1 MMMMMM
7 MMERRPP
14 LRMKL
19 LILTLLRSTWL
30 LGDPAADTDYN
41 LDCVNNYLFTLNC
54 SLNASL
60 PASNQTYWL
69 KVISDLDQTEYK
81 CLLKNTTAGFFCSL
95 DRSLMPYNETEKF
108 SDDEHFEISLCKN
121 HNEICELLKEDYEP
135 ELHIKP
141 SAPCCLEVS
150 HNATRLRFTWKSTY
164 ERFSRM
170 GLRENLMYQ
179 LQIHKMADK
188 HRLEARNIT
197 ISSVST
203 THSVED
209 EHFEPSTEYAAQ
221 VRSSPNQVHYQ
232 GQWSD
237 WSSAVQWRT
246 EPAADAFKENE
257 FIFNLPLTFGLLCA
271 LVVLVLVC
279 YGSVRKWKRSTF
291 IPTPAPYFHSLYKD
305 CQGDFK
311 SWVLTQENAADVLK
325 PEEALQVDSLVECMP
340 VQDFQ
345 FDQYPAQF
353 QQHFMENRAYSNMSS
368 SVDVLSM
375 RESVCGCAAPLLDQR
390 LSARSLS
397 GYCRSCSPA
406 QDSGCWLCSD
416 TSLEKESSWYCNE
429 YCTLSCL
436 QQAGCAAAGCHGDLK
451 AQPRF
456 SDAGME
462 G

>member
-1 MMMMMM
+1 
-7 MMERRPP
+7 MERRPP

-30 LGDPAADTDYN
+30 LGDPAADADYN
-41 LDCVNNYLFTLNC
+41 LDCVNDYLFTLNC
-54 SLNASL
+54 SLNAS
-60 PASNQTYWL
+60 PAASNKTYWL
-69 KVISDLDQTEYK
+69 KVTSNLEQTEYK
-81 CLLKNTTAGFFCSL
+81 CLLGNTTAGLFCSL
-95 DRSLMPYNETEKF
+95 DRSLTADDAETF
-108 SDDEHFEISLCKN
+108 SDDEDLEIFLCEN
-121 HNEICELLKEDYEP
+121 HKKICELLEEDYEP

-150 HNATRLRFTWKSTY
+150 HNSTQHHFTWKSTY
-164 ERFSRM
+164 ESFSDTAL
-170 GLRENLMYQ
+170 GEHLKYQ
-179 LQIHKMADK
+179 LQFHKMADK
-188 HRLEARNIT
+188 RRLEARNIS
-197 ISSVST
+197 ISISST

-209 EHFEPSTEYAAQ
+209 QHFEPGAEYAAR
-221 VRSSPNQVHYQ
+221 VRSSPNQGHYQ

-246 EPAADAFKENE
+246 APAADAFKENG
-257 FIFNLPLTFGLLCA
+257 FIFNLPVTFGLLCA
-271 LVVLVLVC
+271 LVVLVLVF
-279 YGSVRKWKRSTF
+279 YGWKSSTF
-291 IPTPAPYFHSLYKD
+291 IPTPAPYFHGLYKD

-311 SWVLTQENAADVLK
+311 SWVVTQENAAEVLK
-325 PEEALQVDSLVECMP
+325 PEEALQIDSLVECMP

-345 FDQYPAQF
+345 FHQYPAQV

-390 LSARSLS
+390 RSVRSLS

-416 TSLEKESSWYCNE
+416 TSLEMESSWYCNQ
-429 YCTLSCL
+429 YCTLGGL
-436 QQAGCAAAGCHGDLK
+436 QQAGCAAAGCHGDPIH
-451 AQPRF
+451 PRF

-462 G
+462 A

>member
-1 MMMMMM
+1 MMT
-7 MMERRPP
+7 MERRPP

-30 LGDPAADTDYN
+30 LGDPAADADYN
-41 LDCVNNYLFTLNC
+41 LDCVNDYLFTLNC
-54 SLNASL
+54 SLNAS
-60 PASNQTYWL
+60 PAASNKTYWL
-69 KVISDLDQTEYK
+69 KVTSDLDQTEYK

-95 DRSLMPYNETEKF
+95 DRSLRPDDDETERF
-108 SDDEHFEISLCKN
+108 SDDEYFEISLCEN
-121 HNEICELLKEDYEP
+121 HKEICELLEENYEP

-150 HNATRLRFTWKSTY
+150 HNSTRHHFTWKSTY
-164 ERFSRM
+164 ESYTDTAL
-170 GLRENLMYQ
+170 GEYLMYQ
-179 LQIHKMADK
+179 LQVHKMANK
-188 HRLEARNIT
+188 HRLKARNISIT
-197 ISSVST
+197 T
-203 THSVED
+203 THFVED
-209 EHFEPSTEYAAQ
+209 QHFEPGTEYAAQ
-221 VRSSPNQVHYQ
+221 VRSSPNQRHYQ

-246 EPAADAFKENE
+246 EPAADVFKENG
-257 FIFNLPLTFGLLCA
+257 FIFNLPVTFGLLCA

-311 SWVLTQENAADVLK
+311 SWVVTQENAADVLK
-325 PEEALQVDSLVECMP
+325 PEEALRIDSLVECMP

-345 FDQYPAQF
+345 FHQYPAQF
-353 QQHFMENRAYSNMSS
+353 QQHFMENRVYSNMS

-390 LSARSLS
+390 GSVNILS
-397 GYCRSCSPA
+397 GYCQSCSPA

-416 TSLEKESSWYCNE
+416 TSLEKESSWYCNQ

-436 QQAGCAAAGCHGDLK
+436 QQAGCGAAGCHGDLK
-451 AQPRF
+451 AHPRF

-462 G
+462 A

>member
-1 MMMMMM
+1 MYIS
-7 MMERRPP
+7 R
-14 LRMKL
+14 KL
-19 LILTLLRSTWL
+19 IITCLILVVEFY
-30 LGDPAADTDYN
+30 TDYN

-54 SLNASL
+54 SLNAS
-60 PASNQTYWL
+60 PAASDQTYWL
-69 KVISDLDQTEYK
+69 KVVADLDQTEYK

-95 DRSLMPYNETEKF
+95 DRSLTPYNETGTF
-108 SDDEHFEISLCKN
+108 SDDEEFEISLCEN
-121 HNEICELLKEDYEP
+121 HNKTCELLKEDYEP

-150 HNATRLRFTWKSTY
+150 HNSTRLRFTWKSTY

-170 GLRENLMYQ
+170 GLRESLTYQ

-188 HRLEARNIT
+188 HRLEAHNIT
-197 ISSVST
+197 ISSTS
-203 THSVED
+203 HSVED
-209 EHFEPSTEYAAQ
+209 EHFEPGTDYAAQ
-221 VRSSPNQVHYQ
+221 VRSSPNQGHYQ

-237 WSSAVQWRT
+237 WSSAAQWRT
-246 EPAADAFKENE
+246 EPAGNG
-257 FIFNLPLTFGLLCA
+257 FIFNLPVTFGLLCA
-271 LVVLVLVC
+271 LVALVLVC
-279 YGSVRKWKRSTF
+279 YGSVRNTF

-353 QQHFMENRAYSNMSS
+353 QQHFMENRAYSNI
-368 SVDVLSM
+368 
-375 RESVCGCAAPLLDQR
+375 
-390 LSARSLS
+390 LS

-451 AQPRF
+451 AHPRF
-456 SDAGME
+456 SEVSGNRDLN
-462 G
+462 